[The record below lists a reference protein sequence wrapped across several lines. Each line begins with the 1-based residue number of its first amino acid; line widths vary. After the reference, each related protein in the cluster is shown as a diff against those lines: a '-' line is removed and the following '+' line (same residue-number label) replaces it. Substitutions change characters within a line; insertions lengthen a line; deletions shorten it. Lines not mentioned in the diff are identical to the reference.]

1 MIKKEIMLMILL
13 KNRKNLYSR
22 IIAFCKKHV
31 YVEIVKDD
39 EFKGNVL
46 KKEWVIE
53 SSMFEFDWLV
63 I

>member
-1 MIKKEIMLMILL
+1 MKERRLFMIKKEIMLMILL

-46 KKEWVIE
+46 KKE
-53 SSMFEFDWLV
+53 
-63 I
+63 